1 MNKQDYAKQIARVIM
16 GQFGGQRF
24 IAMTGA
30 RQFVALP
37 APGVQFDLPARFA
50 RDGINRV
57 QVVLDP
63 CDTYTVT
70 YMRVNRR
77 TFSVETVHQESGI
90 YCDMLEERFE
100 AVTGLVT
107 QL

>member
-1 MNKQDYAKQIARVIM
+1 MNKPNYAKQIARTIL

-37 APGVQFDLPARFA
+37 TPGVQFDLPARFA
-50 RDGINRV
+50 RGGINRV

-70 YMRVNRR
+70 YMRINRR
-77 TFSVETVHQESGI
+77 TFAVETVHQESDI